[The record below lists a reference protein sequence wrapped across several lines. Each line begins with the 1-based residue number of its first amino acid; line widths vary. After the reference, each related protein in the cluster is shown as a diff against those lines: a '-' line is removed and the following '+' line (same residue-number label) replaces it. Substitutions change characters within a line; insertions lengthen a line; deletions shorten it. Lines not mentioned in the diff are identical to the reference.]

1 MAQTGTS
8 QPAGGEKSLG
18 DLVAVAAKDIS
29 QLIRGEIS
37 LAKIELRGDLTR
49 VIMAA
54 VLLFLAAFVACLMLV
69 LVLFGFAFGLVAVGI
84 WQWAA
89 FLIVA
94 GVCLLLITVAAL
106 IAILR
111 IRGLSG
117 LRETRTTVQETLTVL
132 RGGDKKPEITA
143 PARR

>member
-1 MAQTGTS
+1 M
-8 QPAGGEKSLG
+8 
-18 DLVAVAAKDIS
+18 
-29 QLIRGEIS
+29 
-37 LAKIELRGDLTR
+37 
-49 VIMAA
+49 
-54 VLLFLAAFVACLMLV
+54 
-69 LVLFGFAFGLVAVGI
+69 AVGI

-111 IRGLSG
+111 IRGVSG

-132 RGGDKKPEITA
+132 RGGDKKPEIAA
-143 PARR
+143 PTKR

>member
-1 MAQTGTS
+1 MGYGQMGYGQMRS
-8 QPAGGEKSLG
+8 GQ
-18 DLVAVAAKDIS
+18 
-29 QLIRGEIS
+29 
-37 LAKIELRGDLTR
+37 IELRGDLTR
-49 VIMAA
+49 VIVAA

-94 GVCLLLITVAAL
+94 GVCLVLISLAAL